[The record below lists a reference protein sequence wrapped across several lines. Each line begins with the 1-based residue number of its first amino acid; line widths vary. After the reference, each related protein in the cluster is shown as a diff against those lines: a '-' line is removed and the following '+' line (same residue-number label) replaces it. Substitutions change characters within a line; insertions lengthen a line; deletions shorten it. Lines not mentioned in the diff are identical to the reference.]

1 MSGLTGVVRPPRR
14 SSWPVPVAL
23 LALGLVPI
31 LASSA
36 RLVELTGGPVL
47 LPARHDP
54 SPIPLVVHLASVIV
68 YAVLG
73 AFQFSSSLRRR
84 RVGWHRAAGRLVVLA
99 GLVVALSALW
109 LTLFFPRSEGGDL
122 LYGFRLL
129 VASAMA
135 ASIIVGFQAIRH
147 GHVASH
153 RAWMTRAYALGLGAG
168 THVFTLGIGQAIVGT
183 SDLSTALLQ
192 GSGWAINLAIAEWFI
207 HRQPTHQPEHTVVAP
222 PAIGVFKPARAR

>member
-1 MSGLTGVVRPPRR
+1 MSALTGIVRAPRR
-14 SSWPVPVAL
+14 SSWLVPAAL
-23 LALGLVPI
+23 VALGLVPI
-31 LASSA
+31 LAGSA
-36 RLVELTGGPVL
+36 RLIELSGGPVL

-54 SPIPLVVHLASVIV
+54 SPIPLVVHITSVIV

-73 AFQFSSSLRRR
+73 AFQFSSGLRRR
-84 RVGWHRAAGRLVVLA
+84 RIGWHRTAGRLVVFA

-109 LTLFFPRSEGGDL
+109 LTPFFPRSEGGDL

-129 VASAMA
+129 VGSAMSV
-135 ASIIVGFQAIRH
+135 SIVLGFRAIRH

-192 GSGWAINLAIAEWFI
+192 GSGWAINLAVAEWFI
-207 HRQPTHQPEHTVVAP
+207 HRQPAHQPQHTVVAP
-222 PAIGVFKPARAR
+222 AAMFGFGSVRAR